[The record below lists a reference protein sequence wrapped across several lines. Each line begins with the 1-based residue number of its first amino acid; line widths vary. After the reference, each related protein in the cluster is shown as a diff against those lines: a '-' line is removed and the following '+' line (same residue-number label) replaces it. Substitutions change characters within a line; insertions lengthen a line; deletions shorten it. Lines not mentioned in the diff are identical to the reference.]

1 MDLQYS
7 SEDLAFQDEV
17 RRWLREHLPREPQRT
32 PGAKK
37 QWHRAL
43 YDAGFVGMGWPREY
57 GGWERRPMEQAIV
70 AEEMARHNAPPPMN
84 YMGIATAGPTIIHHG
99 TRAQKRRF
107 LRNILT
113 ADELWCQLFS
123 EPNAGS
129 DLASLQCRA
138 DIDGDTFVV
147 NGQKIWT
154 SSANEAD
161 WGLLLARTDRAA
173 RKHAGI
179 SAMLVDMRSPG
190 IDVRALKQIT
200 GVEEEFA
207 EVFFTNVVVPVE
219 NLVGELNTGWQVA
232 QTPLIYERGA
242 ETMLVVGRLQQQFS
256 RLLDV
261 TTALRRDGASAIEHP
276 ATRQKLGSIAAELE
290 VLRYA
295 SLRTLSRIEK
305 GEHPGPEASIAKLH
319 WTELDKRA
327 QELMVEILGPYGQ
340 QVTGIPSQYALDV
353 GNESG
358 DRGDWPYFLGWAYA
372 GTIYAGSSQIQRNI
386 IGERVLGLPKEA
398 RADRLAQQS

>member
-1 MDLQYS
+1 MDLRYS
-7 SEDLAFQDEV
+7 PDDLEFRQAV
-17 RRWLREHLPREPQRT
+17 GSWLREHLPREPLRSI
-32 PGAKK
+32 AEKK
-37 QWHRAL
+37 RWHRAL

-57 GGWERRPMEQAIV
+57 GGWERRPMEQAVV

-99 TRAQKRRF
+99 TEEQKQRY
-107 LRNILT
+107 LKSILT

-129 DLASLQCRA
+129 DLASLQCHA

-154 SSANEAD
+154 SSANDAD
-161 WGLLLARTDRAA
+161 WGLLIARTDRTA

-179 SAMLVDMRSPG
+179 SAILVDMRTPG
-190 IDVRALKQIT
+190 IEVRALKQIT

-207 EVFFTNVVVPVE
+207 EVFFTNVVVPAG
-219 NLVGELNTGWQVA
+219 NLVGELNAGWQVA

-242 ETMLVVGRLQQQFS
+242 ETMLVVGRLRQQFA
-256 RLLDV
+256 RLLEV
-261 TTALRRDGASAIEHP
+261 SRSLRRDGVAAIDHP
-276 ATRQKLGSIAAELE
+276 VTRQKLGRIAADLE

-295 SLRTLSRIEK
+295 SLRTLSRVEK
-305 GEHPGPEASIAKLH
+305 GEHPGPEASISKLH
-319 WTELDKRA
+319 WTELDKRV
-327 QELMVEILGPYGQ
+327 QELTVEILGPYGQ
-340 QVTGIPSQYALDV
+340 QTMGVPDALALDV

-358 DRGDWPYFLGWAYA
+358 DRGDWSFFLGWAYA
-372 GTIYAGSSQIQRNI
+372 GTIYAGSSQIQKNI
-386 IGERVLGLPKEA
+386 IGERVLGLPKEV
-398 RADRLAQQS
+398 RADRLAQ